1 MPLNRPR
8 PMRVL
13 KRLSMPEGDGLF
25 QRETSGRGVVGGGR
39 RLRAKTGLLT
49 LQVRM
54 RESPPPFRRLGPER
68 PSSPVVISV
77 PHAGR
82 AYSER
87 LLASARLS
95 RARLETLEDRLVD
108 RLVWRAVEGGA
119 AALIADVPRAEIDL
133 NRDERELDPA
143 MVQPRP
149 AADSTVESPR
159 TRGGLGLIPARI
171 AGSGAIWRQRIAAAE
186 VARRIERIHRPY
198 HAALQAELEAARARF
213 GIAILLD
220 CHSMP
225 PRGGDSEAPVVLGD
239 RHGGSM
245 AETLVAAAEGAART
259 AGFRVARNAPYAGGH
274 ITERHGRPARGV
286 HALQLELDRSLY
298 LAPDL
303 RTTGPGFDRVARLI
317 AAIAAALADAA
328 LDPPEAIAA
337 E

>member
-1 MPLNRPR
+1 MQ
-8 PMRVL
+8 MR
-13 KRLSMPEGDGLF
+13 D
-25 QRETSGRGVVGGGR
+25 
-39 RLRAKTGLLT
+39 
-49 LQVRM
+49 
-54 RESPPPFRRLGPER
+54 SPPPFRRLGPEI
-68 PSSPVVISV
+68 PSSPVIVSV

-82 AYSER
+82 AYSDS

-95 RARLETLEDRLVD
+95 RARLESLEDRLVD

-119 AALIADVPRAEIDL
+119 AALIADAPRAEIDL

-149 AADSTVESPR
+149 AAHSTVESPR

-171 AGSGAIWRQRIAAAE
+171 AGSGAIWRQRIAAVE
-186 VARRIERIHRPY
+186 VARRVELIHRPY
-198 HAALQAELEAARARF
+198 HAALEAELRAAKARF

-225 PRGGDSEAPVVLGD
+225 PRGGEGEAPVVLGD

-245 AETLVAAAEGAART
+245 AEILVAAAESAARG
-259 AGFRVARNAPYAGGH
+259 AGFKVARNAPYAGGH
-274 ITERHGRPARGV
+274 ITERHGCPALGI

-303 RTTGPGFDRVARLI
+303 RSTGPGFDRVARLI
-317 AAIAAALADAA
+317 AAIAEALAGAA

>member
-1 MPLNRPR
+1 MPH
-8 PMRVL
+8 
-13 KRLSMPEGDGLF
+13 S
-25 QRETSGRGVVGGGR
+25 S
-39 RLRAKTGLLT
+39 
-49 LQVRM
+49 
-54 RESPPPFRRLGPER
+54 PPFRRLGPEK
-68 PSSPVVISV
+68 PSSPVVVSV

-82 AYSER
+82 AYSDG
-87 LLASARLS
+87 LLASARLP
-95 RARLETLEDRLVD
+95 RARLESLEDRLVD

-119 AALIADVPRAEIDL
+119 AALVADAPRAEIDL

-149 AADSTVESPR
+149 SADSTVESPR

-186 VARRIERIHRPY
+186 VARRVELIHRPY
-198 HAALQAELEAARARF
+198 HRALEMELRAAKARF
-213 GIAILLD
+213 GIAVLLD

-225 PRGGDSEAPVVLGD
+225 PRGAGEAAVVLGD

-245 AETLVAAAEGAART
+245 SEVLVAAAEGAARV
-259 AGFRVARNAPYAGGH
+259 AGFSVARNVPYAGGH
-274 ITERHGRPARGV
+274 ITERHGRPALGT

-303 RTTGPGFDRVARLI
+303 RSTGPGFDRVARLI
-317 AAIAAALADAA
+317 AAIAEALAAAALE
-328 LDPPEAIAA
+328 PPEAIAA

>member
-1 MPLNRPR
+1 MHD
-8 PMRVL
+8 
-13 KRLSMPEGDGLF
+13 S
-25 QRETSGRGVVGGGR
+25 S
-39 RLRAKTGLLT
+39 
-49 LQVRM
+49 
-54 RESPPPFRRLGPER
+54 PPFRRLGPEKAG
-68 PSSPVVISV
+68 SPVVVSV

-82 AYSER
+82 AYSDG
-87 LLASARLS
+87 LLASARVS
-95 RARLETLEDRLVD
+95 RARLESLEDRLVD

-119 AALIADVPRAEIDL
+119 VALIADAPRAEIDL

-149 AADSTVESPR
+149 PAHATMDSPR

-171 AGSGAIWRQRIAAAE
+171 AGSGAIWRQRIDAAE
-186 VARRIERIHRPY
+186 VARRVEDIHRPY
-198 HAALQAELEAARARF
+198 HAALETELQGVKARF

-225 PRGGDSEAPVVLGD
+225 PRGGDGEAPVVLGD
-239 RHGGSM
+239 RFGGSM
-245 AETLVAAAEGAART
+245 AQVLVGAAERAALA

-274 ITERHGRPARGV
+274 ITERHGRPALGV

-317 AAIAAALADAA
+317 AAIAEALAHAALR
-328 LDPPEAIAA
+328 PPEAIAA

>member
-1 MPLNRPR
+1 MQ
-8 PMRVL
+8 MR
-13 KRLSMPEGDGLF
+13 DF
-25 QRETSGRGVVGGGR
+25 
-39 RLRAKTGLLT
+39 
-49 LQVRM
+49 
-54 RESPPPFRRLGPER
+54 PPPFRRVGPEKPR
-68 PSSPVVISV
+68 SPVVLSV

-82 AYSER
+82 AYSEG

-95 RARLETLEDRLVD
+95 RARLESLEDRLVD

-119 AALIADVPRAEIDL
+119 VALIADSPRAEIDL

-149 AADSTVESPR
+149 AADSTLESPR

-171 AGSGAIWRQRIAAAE
+171 AGSGAIWRQRIAASE
-186 VARRIERIHRPY
+186 VARRVDRIHRPY
-198 HAALQAELEAARARF
+198 HQALDAELRAAKARF
-213 GIAILLD
+213 GIALLLD

-225 PRGGDSEAPVVLGD
+225 PRGSGGEAPVVLGD
-239 RHGGSM
+239 RHGASM
-245 AETLVAAAEGAART
+245 AEPLVAAAERAARE

-274 ITERHGRPARGV
+274 ITERHGNPALGI
-286 HALQLELDRSLY
+286 HALQVELDRSLY

-303 RTTGPGFDRVARLI
+303 RSSGPGFDRVARLI
-317 AAIAAALADAA
+317 AAIAGALAAAA